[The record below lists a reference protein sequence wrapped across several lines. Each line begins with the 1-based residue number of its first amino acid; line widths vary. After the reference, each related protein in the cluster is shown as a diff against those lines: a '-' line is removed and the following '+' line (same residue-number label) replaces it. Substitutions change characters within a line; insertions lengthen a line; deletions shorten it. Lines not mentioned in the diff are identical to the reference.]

1 MILRYLALVCFSYA
15 QFTPQPVLTTGSAC
29 LNGCL
34 EDKSFVFAA
43 NNLRNFEKIIVNVD
57 QFCRANEQLIRCSE
71 SCSEDDQIELSKKTV
86 LSEYICKEKIEEFRL
101 VKDCIQSQETDSVN
115 QCSSDCGH
123 PADANIQLDSSPSAV
138 VNPFAFFDSITPV
151 CRTIECIMK
160 CSIAESNKKCA
171 GTGDIFR
178 DLGFKQVYDASERLQ
193 GDLENSS
200 SAVAGQL
207 AKIYLKALPEQCAFI
222 INPAKYDSL
231 FADQGDDLGS
241 EMPTE
246 IASLD
251 EITTTDKPQEENADD
266 GTPAETADGTWIFVS
281 EPGIVSTTA
290 LSTEFDEQKIT
301 STASSIDST
310 TSEFFME
317 PVNEPDL
324 PLGPPSNGPAD
335 LAAHELEDGI
345 AQPEHPVQIQIQPV
359 PSQSD
364 VEHIPEQDEPLSST
378 TLTPDES
385 EVTQTATEIP
395 SAVTELNEDGQSKIA
410 ADVKEQTTPAGTDSG
425 DPEKTIVVVNDD
437 NEIQNNQVHNEV
449 RSPYHR
455 KANAGCY
462 QTPALVPVVAIA
474 LSFLL

>member
-1 MILRYLALVCFSYA
+1 MA
-15 QFTPQPVLTTGSAC
+15 TGSAC

-43 NNLRNFEKIIVNVD
+43 NNLRNFEKIVINID

-71 SCSEDDQIELSKKTV
+71 SCSEEDQIELSKKTS
-86 LSEYICKEKIEEFRL
+86 LSEYICKEKVEEFRL
-101 VKDCIQSQETDSVN
+101 VKDCIQSQETDTVN

-178 DLGFKQVYDASERLQ
+178 DLGFKQVFDASERLQ

-200 SAVAGQL
+200 SPVAGQL
-207 AKIYLKALPEQCAFI
+207 AKIYLEALPEQCAFI

-246 IASLD
+246 TASLD
-251 EITTTDKPQEENADD
+251 EIITTEQPQEEGADVRK
-266 GTPAETADGTWIFVS
+266 PADIVEGTWAIES
-281 EPGIVSTTA
+281 ESHAVTTTP
-290 LSTEFDEQKIT
+290 LPTEIDERKIT
-301 STASSIDST
+301 STVASIDST
-310 TSEFFME
+310 TSEFFLE

-335 LAAHELEDGI
+335 LTTHDLEDGV

-378 TLTPDES
+378 TFMPNES
-385 EVTQTATEIP
+385 EIMQMTTEIPTTATEL
-395 SAVTELNEDGQSKIA
+395 SEDEEGKVAV
-410 ADVKEQTTPAGTDSG
+410 DVKEQTPTAGTTSN

-437 NEIQNNQVHNEV
+437 NEIQNNQVHDEV
-449 RSPYHR
+449 SSPYHR
-455 KANAGCY
+455 KVNAANY
-462 QTPALVPVVAIA
+462 QTPTFVSVAAIA
-474 LSFLL
+474 LFVFI